1 MQLEGRVAVVTGASS
16 GIGRAYALAL
26 AGAGATVVALARTLG
41 KAGEHGPT
49 PDSLAET
56 VAAGR
61 GLPGTILAQACDVG
75 EEHQLVNAL
84 DAAAAN
90 FGRIDVLVNNAA
102 VMRMHETWEVTGEE
116 FDRVMR
122 TNVRAPFVAIRQVAP
137 LMIAQASGSIVNI
150 TARAGNFIARTD
162 GAHPDLL
169 PYGVSKGALNRLSH
183 WFAEELK
190 PHGIAVNALSPGV
203 VKTGENRFNPDF
215 PGKEAT
221 PETLGPALIWLAT
234 QTADGL
240 TGQVLHTDEFG
251 RSWGPGQ
258 GGQRPD

>member
-1 MQLEGRVAVVTGASS
+1 MQLEGKVAIVTGASS

-26 AGAGATVVALARTLG
+26 AGEGATVVALARTLG
-41 KAGEHGPT
+41 SIGERGPQ

-56 VAAGR
+56 VEAGR
-61 GLPGTILAQACDVG
+61 GLPGQILAQACDVA
-75 EEHQLVNAL
+75 EEDQLVSVI
-84 DAAAAN
+84 DAAGTN

-102 VMRMHETWEVTGEE
+102 VMRMHETWNVTGEE

-122 TNVRAPFVAIRQVAP
+122 TNVCAPFVAIRQA
-137 LMIAQASGSIVNI
+137 AQFMMRQKSGSIVNI
-150 TARAGNFIARTD
+150 TARAGNFIERTD

-183 WFAEELK
+183 WFAEELR

-203 VKTGENRFNPDF
+203 VATGQNRFVANF
-215 PGKEAT
+215 PGKEAS
-221 PETLGPALIWLAT
+221 PEVLGPALVWLA
-234 QTADGL
+234 QQGADGV

-251 RSWGPGQ
+251 TSWGL
-258 GGQRPD
+258 

>member
-1 MQLEGRVAVVTGASS
+1 MRLEGKVAIVTGASS

-26 AGAGATVVALARTLG
+26 AGEGASVVALARTLG
-41 KAGEHGPT
+41 SIGERGPT

-56 VAAGR
+56 VEAAR

-75 EEHQLVNAL
+75 EEAQLVAAI
-84 DAAAAN
+84 DAAGVS

-102 VMRMHETWEVTGEE
+102 VMRVHETWDVTGEE

-122 TNVRAPFVAIRQVAP
+122 VNVRAPFVAIRQAAP
-137 LMIAQASGSIVNI
+137 VMIAQGSGSIVNI
-150 TARAGNFIARTD
+150 TARAGNFVARTD

-169 PYGVSKGALNRLSH
+169 PYGTSKGALNRLSH
-183 WFAEELK
+183 WFAEELR

-203 VKTGENRFNPDF
+203 VKTGDNRFVADF
-215 PGKEAT
+215 PGKEAS
-221 PETLGPALIWLAT
+221 PDVLGPALVWLAR
-234 QTADGL
+234 QGADGL

-251 RSWGPGQ
+251 MSWGL
-258 GGQRPD
+258 